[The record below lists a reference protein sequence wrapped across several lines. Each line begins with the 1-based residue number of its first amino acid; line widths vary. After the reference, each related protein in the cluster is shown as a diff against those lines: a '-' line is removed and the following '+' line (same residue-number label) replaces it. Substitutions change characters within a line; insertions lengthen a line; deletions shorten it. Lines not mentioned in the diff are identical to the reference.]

1 MRLQSEVQA
10 TQVLAGIVESFG
22 IQSLVYIGTESEA
35 PKFIRTHFPAV
46 KLFEHG
52 PADRPNGHER
62 PRDLLFIGAGTDED
76 EVGPLIDAWE
86 GVIKNGGLIA
96 GEGYHHKA
104 IGVHKALADRLSLL
118 EVTIMP
124 DGVWCW
130 QKSSLRRA
138 A

>member
-1 MRLQSEVQA
+1 MRLQSEVKA

-22 IQSLVYIGTESEA
+22 IKSLVYIGNDSEA
-35 PKFIRTHFPAV
+35 PAFIRTHFPAV
-46 KLFEHG
+46 KLFEHT
-52 PADRPNGHER
+52 PDQRPEGHER

-86 GVIKNGGLIA
+86 GVIHDGGLIA

-104 IGVHKALADRLSLL
+104 IGVHKSLAARFSLL
-118 EVTIMP
+118 EITIMP

-130 QKSSLRRA
+130 QKSVREA

>member
-1 MRLQSEVQA
+1 MRLQSEVRA
-10 TQVLAGIVESFG
+10 TQVLAGMIESFG
-22 IQSLVYIGTESEA
+22 IQSLVYIGKDSDA
-35 PKFIRTHFPAV
+35 PAFIRTHFPAV
-46 KLFEHG
+46 KLFEHS
-52 PADRPNGHER
+52 PEDRPNGHEK
-62 PRDLLFIGAGTDED
+62 PRDMLFIGSGTDEN

-86 GVIKNGGLIA
+86 GVIQGLIA

-104 IGVHKALADRLSLL
+104 IGVHKALAERFSLL

-130 QKSSLRRA
+130 QKAALQRA